1 MANSSES
8 RRLLGDVP
16 EVAKIDYAITVNED
30 ESVDTG
36 ATNNWNDAFE
46 IIAFVLL
53 IINIALLLFLIAL
66 WKRYRDISEIIKS
79 YNTPAAK

>member
-8 RRLLGDVP
+8 RRLLADVP

-53 IINIALLLFLIAL
+53 GINIVLLLFLIAL